1 VERKRR
7 REVKTHLARIVTEG
21 VAIEMALLLTVPKST
36 ITKAIMRR
44 MRETGGS
51 IIEIMTTMRS
61 IIETAMVR
69 NIEKG
74 IIKRMR
80 WRGLGWMTTARKARG
95 SDIRRSII
103 IMITRRADPMRARG
117 GLKFMGLR
125 TIGTHLMTQIQPT
138 HLILRP
144 PKLKSQAIFRKS
156 RRGTLT
162 STNQYF
168 KRGNRGNNL
177 RIPLLT

>member
-21 VAIEMALLLTVPKST
+21 VAIEMALLLTVTEST
-36 ITKAIMRR
+36 TTRAIMKR

-51 IIEIMTTMRS
+51 IIETTTTERS
-61 IIETAMVR
+61 IIETTMVR

-74 IIKRMR
+74 IKKRMR
-80 WRGLGWMTTARKARG
+80 WRGLGWTTMAREARG

-103 IMITRRADPMRARG
+103 IMITRGADPMRARG
-117 GLKFMGLR
+117 GFKFMGLR
-125 TIGTHLMTQIQPT
+125 TIGTRLMTQIQPI

-144 PKLKSQAIFRKS
+144 PKLKRQALFRKS

-162 STNQYF
+162 
-168 KRGNRGNNL
+168 
-177 RIPLLT
+177 

>member
-21 VAIEMALLLTVPKST
+21 VAIEMALLLTVTEST
-36 ITKAIMRR
+36 TTRAIMIR
-44 MRETGGS
+44 MRGTGGS
-51 IIEIMTTMRS
+51 IIETTM
-61 IIETAMVR
+61 VR
-69 NIEKG
+69 KIEKG
-74 IIKRMR
+74 IKKRMR
-80 WRGLGWMTTARKARG
+80 WRGIGWTKMVRKARA

-117 GLKFMGLR
+117 GLKVMVLR

-156 RRGTLT
+156 RRGTL
-162 STNQYF
+162 
-168 KRGNRGNNL
+168 K
-177 RIPLLT
+177 

>member
-1 VERKRR
+1 
-7 REVKTHLARIVTEG
+7 
-21 VAIEMALLLTVPKST
+21 MALLLTVTEST
-36 ITKAIMRR
+36 TIRAIMIRT
-44 MRETGGS
+44 RETGGS
-51 IIEIMTTMRS
+51 IIETMTTERG

-74 IIKRMR
+74 IKKRMR
-80 WRGLGWMTTARKARG
+80 WRGHGWTTTAREARA

-103 IMITRRADPMRARG
+103 IMIAIGADPMKARG

-144 PKLKSQAIFRKS
+144 QKLKSKAIFRKS
-156 RRGTLT
+156 RRRTL
-162 STNQYF
+162 
-168 KRGNRGNNL
+168 K
-177 RIPLLT
+177 

>member
-21 VAIEMALLLTVPKST
+21 VAIEMALLLTVTEST
-36 ITKAIMRR
+36 TTRAIMIR

-51 IIEIMTTMRS
+51 IIETV
-61 IIETAMVR
+61 MVR
-69 NIEKG
+69 KIEKD

-80 WRGLGWMTTARKARG
+80 WRGIGWIKMARKARA
-95 SDIRRSII
+95 SEIRRSII
-103 IMITRRADPMRARG
+103 IMITRRADPMTAKG
-117 GLKFMGLR
+117 GLKFMVLR
-125 TIGTHLMTQIQPT
+125 TIGTHLMIQIQPT

-144 PKLKSQAIFRKS
+144 PKLKSQALFRKS

-162 STNQYF
+162 
-168 KRGNRGNNL
+168 
-177 RIPLLT
+177 